1 MWNERHL
8 WGAEVAETARQWG
21 LWLHLTSLPWGRGTH
36 ASHPDTRREPLWER
50 DTIWSWEEQSFGR
63 GKIKAHVGI
72 QPWGSYVTLCKLTST
87 SHLSVPSIKWGDNTF
102 LQNTLELG
110 MNLLFVDSSLKC
122 TKLLSRMEAEGQEMT
137 KKKKK
142 PPEEHPK
149 NLRRPSS
156 PAQCLTKLHMS
167 SQAGEEGNA
176 WNQRSPFPPPL
187 LSLRPWR
194 GSWKIH
200 TRVVK
205 PLNLGIGGNRVWI
218 PT

>member
-137 KKKKK
+137 KKKTKHQRNILK
-142 PPEEHPK
+142 IWEDPPLQPSVLLSSICQVKQVKREMPGIRGHRSHPLSFPWGPEEDPGK
-149 NLRRPSS
+149 YTP
-156 PAQCLTKLHMS
+156 
-167 SQAGEEGNA
+167 G
-176 WNQRSPFPPPL
+176 W
-187 LSLRPWR
+187 
-194 GSWKIH
+194 
-200 TRVVK
+200 
-205 PLNLGIGGNRVWI
+205 LN
-218 PT
+218 P